1 MYPRQRDYLNTVW
14 ARLPQLRQYYLI
26 KEWLRQLYGC
36 PDRKAAEALMSRILV
51 CCQSSDDA
59 EIVRWGRTLS
69 RWRGCILDHFLSRG
83 TNAYTE
89 GAHTKIK
96 LMKRASY
103 GFRNVSVYIK
113 KMLLAFL
120 PPVLFTLY
128 CGGPHFSS

>member
-1 MYPRQRDYLNTVW
+1 MDAVW

-26 KEWLRQLYGC
+26 KEWLRQLYRC
-36 PDRKAAEALMSRILV
+36 PDRLAAEALMSRVLI

-59 EIVRWGRTLS
+59 EIVRWGRTLA
-69 RWRGCILDHFLSRG
+69 RWRKSILNHFLSRG
-83 TNAYTE
+83 TNAFTE

-120 PPVLFTLY
+120 PPILLTLY
-128 CGGPHFSS
+128 RGGPHFSS

>member
-1 MYPRQRDYLNTVW
+1 M
-14 ARLPQLRQYYLI
+14 I
-26 KEWLRQLYGC
+26 KEWLRQVYC
-36 PDRKAAEALMSRILV
+36 CTDWIAAEALMSRILIA
-51 CCQSSDDA
+51 CQTSDDA

-69 RWRGCILDHFLSRG
+69 RWRKCILNYFLSRG

-96 LMKRASY
+96 LTKRASY

-120 PPVLFTLY
+120 PPLLLTLY
-128 CGGPHFSS
+128 RGGPHFSS

>member
-1 MYPRQRDYLNTVW
+1 MYR
-14 ARLPQLRQYYLI
+14 
-26 KEWLRQLYGC
+26 C
-36 PDRKAAEALMSRILV
+36 PDQPTAEALMCRILIN
-51 CCQSSDDA
+51 CQSSDDA

-69 RWRGCILDHFLSRG
+69 RWRKCILNHFISRG

-103 GFRNVSVYIK
+103 GFRNVEVYIK

-120 PPVLFTLY
+120 PPLLLTLY
-128 CGGPHFSS
+128 RGGPHFSS

>member
-1 MYPRQRDYLNTVW
+1 M
-14 ARLPQLRQYYLI
+14 PQLRQYYVI
-26 KEWLRQLYGC
+26 KEWLRQLYRC
-36 PDRKAAEALMSRILV
+36 PDCPAAEALMSRILIA
-51 CCQSSDDA
+51 CQTSDDA

-69 RWRGCILDHFLSRG
+69 RWRRGILNYFLSRG

-96 LMKRASY
+96 LTKRASY

-120 PPVLFTLY
+120 PPLLLTLY
-128 CGGPHFSS
+128 RAAPQFSS